1 MAFVLTKK
9 YVKVLGAIGCLV
21 VAGLGVNFAVVPTIN
36 TINTANQSITD
47 AQDSMT
53 AMEAKFSTLTA
64 AKDSYDEIK
73 VANDELSAQFPE
85 NGETQQLIEQL
96 INTAAANGIPSNKV
110 ASISFT
116 APAIKT
122 PPVAEAAPAPA
133 EGEATEEATEAPSD
147 DAAATDTAAADAA
160 QTSVGDGYAV
170 LEFSLSASGTSEQV
184 QGFLNDINQELDRVI
199 IIKESSFNTEGEGQV
214 TLAFTAQTYVYKSIP
229 EPTATLQEVPETD
242 EG

>member
-122 PPVAEAAPAPA
+122 PPVAEAAATPA
-133 EGEATEEATEAPSD
+133 EGEATEETTEAPSD
-147 DAAATDTAAADAA
+147 DAAAADATATDAA

-170 LEFSLSASGTSEQV
+170 LEFALSASGTSEQV

-229 EPTATLQEVPETD
+229 EPTATLQEIPETD

>member
-122 PPVAEAAPAPA
+122 PPVA
-133 EGEATEEATEAPSD
+133 TEAPSD